1 MSTMLA
7 LHVRAAFGHFNLLSD
22 LLSVVA
28 PRNKTLVDARL
39 MSLRLCEAD
48 RTTK

>member
-22 LLSVVA
+22 LLSVA
-28 PRNKTLVDARL
+28 PRNKTLVDARVFDE
-39 MSLRLCEAD
+39 SSPLRS
-48 RTTK
+48 